1 MVVISLQS
9 IFDLIKES
17 QTSHPLL
24 CLKVLK
30 ALLGI
35 LQNLLPES
43 LKNEPPHVAGKVYK
57 LTHFQNQKLFLFSIG
72 NNNLYDTNLSIGRQN
87 KFMYIFFL

>member
-17 QTSHPLL
+17 QTSHPEL
-24 CLKVLK
+24 CIKVLN
-30 ALLGI
+30 ALLGV

-43 LKNEPPHVAGKVYK
+43 LKNEPPHVVGKCVAMFYHFFFFNLIYK
-57 LTHFQNQKLFLFSIG
+57 LPNLFSYFYS
-72 NNNLYDTNLSIGRQN
+72 L
-87 KFMYIFFL
+87 